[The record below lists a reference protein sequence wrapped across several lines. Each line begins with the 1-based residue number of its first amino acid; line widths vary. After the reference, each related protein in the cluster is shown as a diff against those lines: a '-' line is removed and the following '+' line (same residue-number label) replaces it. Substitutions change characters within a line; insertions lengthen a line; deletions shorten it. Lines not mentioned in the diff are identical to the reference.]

1 MDAIQTDPLIM
12 HGTPC
17 FAGTRVLVTHLFEF
31 LEAGENIDEFL
42 RQFPT
47 VAREQVLAVLEAVK
61 RKLLPPTAG
70 AA

>member
-1 MDAIQTDPLIM
+1 MDAIRTDPLIM

-17 FAGTRVLVTHLFEF
+17 FAGTRVPVTHLFEF

-47 VAREQVLAVLEAVK
+47 VERKHVLAVLEVVK
-61 RKLLPPTAG
+61 QNLLPPTVG